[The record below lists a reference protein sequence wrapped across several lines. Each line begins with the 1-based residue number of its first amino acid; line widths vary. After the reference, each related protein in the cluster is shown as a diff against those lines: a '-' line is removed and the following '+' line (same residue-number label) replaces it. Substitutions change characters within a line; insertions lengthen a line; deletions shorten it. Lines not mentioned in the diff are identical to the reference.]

1 MFYES
6 VPIRYDAVTNIRG
19 NRLNLAGIAQE
30 FITISKITLEALT
43 HTHRPGN
50 IWQFAISKITSQE
63 LLADPDCAP
72 ESAKSVSTS
81 RTAHMRV
88 TG

>member
-6 VPIRYDAVTNIRG
+6 VPIRYDVVMNIRG
-19 NRLNLAGIAQE
+19 NRHNSV
-30 FITISKITLEALT
+30 SKITLVALT
-43 HTHRPGN
+43 HTHRPGK
-50 IWQFAISKITSQE
+50 IWQFAIDKITSQE